1 MMSSWKDGFA
11 LNHSTGLCQKCP
23 VGYYRLNCSEQCIYP
38 TYGGDCQSECKC
50 SRDKCNFVTGCSQG
64 QKEATGNQRL
74 QSTKEVTVKPSIQSS
89 TVRISNISVGY
100 KTIDYDLSR
109 GTNKYSDTTS
119 SFVPPGIGLL
129 TDNLVVR
136 IIISLIGVFVFC
148 FAIFVFTYMYF
159 KCFRK
164 TTNASG
170 GVRENESQS
179 QYKSLRFDAVEP
191 QLIPLHPEQQG
202 RMNADFTYLTPVF
215 SGNESRE
222 SHRTVE
228 NEIRNENEILP
239 KINLQEQRVCN
250 QESTSRQDESN
261 STHDD
266 VHEHILFRSSLN
278 GVLQWLCSKSLNW
291 TVPKVSSRILSPQLL
306 RTMHLPYVWRRLP
319 V

>member
-1 MMSSWKDGFA
+1 MK
-11 LNHSTGLCQKCP
+11 LVINYCKLII
-23 VGYYRLNCSEQCIYP
+23 CISCF
-38 TYGGDCQSECKC
+38 TE
-50 SRDKCNFVTGCSQG
+50 
-64 QKEATGNQRL
+64 
-74 QSTKEVTVKPSIQSS
+74 STKEVTVKPSIQSS

-228 NEIRNENEILP
+228 NEIRNENEVLP

-266 VHEHILFRSSLN
+266 VQEHVYIEITEEKTESSNLVADN
-278 GVLQWLCSKSLNW
+278 ENQRHINSVQGTSI
-291 TVPKVSSRILSPQLL
+291 SRESVYTNVNKEEP
-306 RTMHLPYVWRRLP
+306 
-319 V
+319 